1 MKTCPIC
8 NAQCFD
14 DMDICYG
21 CMHRFSEEKEVVKQL
36 DDIPQKHPI
45 VATCLNEMEQAASTS
60 LELNGNALEIKI
72 VVQALG

>member
-21 CMHRFSEEKEVVKQL
+21 CMHRFSEEKEVVKQF
-36 DDIPQKHPI
+36 DIPQEHPI
-45 VATCLNEMEQAASTS
+45 VATRLDEVEQTASTS